1 MALRK
6 GNEDLLKAVND
17 AIVGNAKKMALCK
30 PLSEKWFG
38 ADVTK

>member
-17 AIVGNAKKMALCK
+17 AIAEMQKMALCK
-30 PLSEKWFG
+30 PFPKNGLR